1 MLSLGYSDGSTR
13 IHDVNNGKAIHQ
25 IVSES
30 PEFGRVTC
38 LAWADNH
45 SHAATH
51 NQPPEAKSE
60 ECTPQALFDLDI
72 GSMLPRLSALPSS
85 SGAES
90 TFTSKTTLD
99 ALINNVAKGG
109 EGSHLDVLLIG
120 EEGGKV
126 MLNVFESF
134 LVGTMELSSLCHQ
147 LKRGSRLLRHTASL
161 DLSTHSLL
169 ISEHKTGNLLFST
182 MDILFIEQFGQYLF
196 QLVSTSTR
204 VQALIRYMR
213 ETVTGIAA
221 EFKTMNDLAQKYISI
236 VSEDLEKVDS
246 EVALEFYE
254 FLATGAPS
262 PTLKEWLVD
271 VLTERVGAS
280 CSAEEAVVDD

>member
-1 MLSLGYSDGSTR
+1 MLALGYNDGSTR
-13 IHDVNNGKAIHQ
+13 IYDVNNGKAIHR

-38 LAWADNH
+38 LGWADNH
-45 SHAATH
+45 CHAA
-51 NQPPEAKSE
+51 NQPPEAKSA

-72 GSMLPRLSALPSS
+72 GSMLPRLSVLPSS
-85 SGAES
+85 SGPES

-99 ALINNVAKGG
+99 ALINTIAKGG

-126 MLNVFESF
+126 VLNIFESF
-134 LVGTMELSSLCHQ
+134 LIGTMELSSLCHQ
-147 LKRGSRLLRHTASL
+147 LKRGSTLLRHTASP

-196 QLVSTSTR
+196 QLASTSTR

-213 ETVTGIAA
+213 ETVTSIAT
-221 EFKTMNDLAQKYISI
+221 EFKTMNDLAQRYISI
-236 VSEDLEKVDS
+236 VDEDLEKVGS
-246 EVALEFYE
+246 EAALEFYE
-254 FLATGAPS
+254 FLATGGPS
-262 PTLKEWLVD
+262 PTLREWLVD
-271 VLTERVGAS
+271 VLTERVGIS
-280 CSAEEAVVDD
+280 YLQLGWRGSG